1 MTQTV
6 DNVALLPAYLAAGT
20 AVLVLLADLL
30 IARRGATVA
39 AFAAGAVATG
49 IGAVVVAAQ
58 ADDRRT
64 FCVGDGC
71 SYQWT
76 GRAALVGCLFA
87 LLTLGVLALSAP
99 LLRSG
104 RVPPGE
110 YCFLLACSMTGGV
123 VLGAAG
129 DLITLVVAL
138 ETLTLPLYVLVGLR
152 QRSVAGAEA
161 ALTFFVVSVVAT
173 AVTLLGAALL
183 YAVTGVVHLSLLGA
197 AFEAGPTLLNLP
209 LAVVAVALVVLGL
222 VFKVAAVPFH
232 AWAPATYDGA
242 PVPVAAYLST
252 ASKLGGVVA
261 LLAVV
266 GGGVVEAIIPSAPT
280 GTPATAPGNPTA
292 LPAEVTGPVLAIVA
306 VLTMTVGNLV
316 ALRQRRMVRLLAWSS
331 VAQAG
336 YILAPLGALAL
347 SSGRTPEA
355 LDTAVAAAVAYTV
368 FFVLLELA
376 AFAAVVALRPAVADG
391 GEIDDYR
398 GAARRRP
405 WTGAAFVL
413 ALVGLAGLPPG
424 LAGLFAKVTV
434 VRALLDGG
442 AGWLAVVVALNAVV
456 GLAYYVRVAAVLYA
470 PAPDTA
476 RAGTAAAAPPVPAD
490 PAAPA
495 LPADGVPVPGAVAI
509 RPSWAVVAVLAGAT
523 VVAVVVGFAPQLVL
537 DVAGL

>member
-1 MTQTV
+1 VVGDVSQTV

-20 AVLVLLADLL
+20 AVLVLLADLAV
-30 IARRGATVA
+30 ARRGATLG
-39 AFAAGAVATG
+39 AFVAGAAATG
-49 IGAVVVAAQ
+49 LAAVLVGLDGV
-58 ADDRRT
+58 RRT
-64 FCVGDGC
+64 FCVGTAC
-71 SYQWT
+71 SYQAT

-87 LLTLGVLALSAP
+87 LLSLGVLALSVP
-99 LLRSG
+99 LLRAG
-104 RVPPGE
+104 EVPAGE

-152 QRSVAGAEA
+152 RRGVAGAEA

-183 YAVTGVVHLSLLGA
+183 YAATGVVHLSALGTA
-197 AFEAGPTLLNLP
+197 LAAGPSPRESP
-209 LAVVAVALVVLGL
+209 LAVVGAVLVVCGL
-222 VFKVAAVPFH
+222 AFKVAAVPFH

-266 GGGVVEAIIPSAPT
+266 GAGSGAAAASAPPA
-280 GTPATAPGNPTA
+280 GSATPTP
-292 LPAEVTGPVLAIVA
+292 LPAEVTGPVLAVVA

-336 YILAPLGALAL
+336 YVLAPLGALAL
-347 SSGRTPEA
+347 PAGRSPEA
-355 LDTAVAAAVAYTV
+355 LDTAVAAAVAYTI

-376 AFAAVVALRPAVADG
+376 AFAAVVALRPVAADG
-391 GEIDDYR
+391 GEITDYQ

-405 WTGAAFVL
+405 WIGAALVL

-424 LAGLFAKVTV
+424 LAGLFAKVVV
-434 VRALLDGG
+434 VRSLLAGD

-470 PAPDTA
+470 PEPAA
-476 RAGTAAAAPPVPAD
+476 SRAGDEAAASTTPPEAAG
-490 PAAPA
+490 PAARPDGSGSGPA
-495 LPADGVPVPGAVAI
+495 AVRPA
-509 RPSWAVVAVLAGAT
+509 WAVVTALAVATVLAI
-523 VVAVVVGFAPQLVL
+523 VVGFAPQLVL
-537 DVAGL
+537 SVSAM